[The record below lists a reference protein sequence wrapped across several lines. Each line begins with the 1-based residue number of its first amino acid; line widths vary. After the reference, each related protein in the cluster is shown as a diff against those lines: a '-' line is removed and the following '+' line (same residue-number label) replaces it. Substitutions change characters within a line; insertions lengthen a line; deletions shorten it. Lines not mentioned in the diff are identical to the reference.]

1 MILASVWKSIA
12 GWGGLVLKYG
22 QYGMELWLVLVK
34 SSVSSIM
41 VNGHV
46 IAILQSAS
54 DKLTSLWPERN
65 QRMKTSYGS

>member
-1 MILASVWKSIA
+1 MGWFSFEVWSVWYEIMA
-12 GWGGLVLKYG
+12 CFG
-22 QYGMELWLVLVK
+22 QVFSLQHHGR
-34 SSVSSIM
+34 